1 MNLCRIRVI
10 TGKVVPCNEG
20 VVVYMSIDMFN
31 LTTYASVDRRYL
43 EEMANIRED
52 KLGRSLYQFYC
63 QLDYG
68 CVMWKPHKFG
78 PETNDKIPYT
88 KVDINPKYFNNF
100 NMFYDVLV
108 GLFSESEIISQ
119 DSFHISRID
128 LKSDIENLPIDVVLS
143 RLYAMGYRRD
153 SVTIIKGS
161 TIYIGSNPKIR
172 IYDKT
177 KEISAR
183 LKKGGD
189 VSESEMEIL
198 KSGKQ
203 ITRFEIQ
210 IRSYKGTL
218 KDVAADPV
226 SLASYF
232 DRIHFYNF
240 EDDGK
245 IASIG
250 GLQLLFS
257 KIPRKNR
264 AVFEEFK
271 DNNLETQVR
280 TEYITSVRE
289 WFEGKDEGLEGVP
302 F

>member
-31 LTTYASVDRRYL
+31 LTTYASVDKRYL
-43 EEMANIRED
+43 EEMAYIRED

-100 NMFYDVLV
+100 NMFYDALV

-271 DNNLETQVR
+271 DKNLETQVR

>member
-1 MNLCRIRVI
+1 
-10 TGKVVPCNEG
+10 
-20 VVVYMSIDMFN
+20 MFN
-31 LTTYASVDRRYL
+31 LTTFSSVDRCYL
-43 EEMANIRED
+43 EEMADIRED
-52 KLGRSLYQFYC
+52 KLRRSLYQYFC

-78 PETNDKIPYT
+78 PEMNDRIPYT
-88 KVDINPKYFNNF
+88 KVDINPKHFINF
-100 NMFYDVLV
+100 KMFYDSLL
-108 GLFSESEIISQ
+108 GLFSAMENISQ
-119 DSFHISRID
+119 DSFYVSRID

-143 RLYAMGYRRD
+143 RLYVMGYRRD
-153 SVTIIKGS
+153 SVSIIKGS

-172 IYDKT
+172 IYDKA
-177 KEISAR
+177 KEIYAR
-183 LKKGGD
+183 LKMGGD
-189 VSESEMEIL
+189 LSEWDEEIL

-210 IRSYKGTL
+210 IRGYNGTL

-226 SLASYF
+226 SLVSYF
-232 DRIHFYNF
+232 DRLQFYNF

-245 IASIG
+245 IASLG

-264 AVFEEFK
+264 AMFETVK
-271 DNNLETQVR
+271 DKDIKDQIRNN
-280 TEYITSVRE
+280 YITSVRE
-289 WFEGKDEGLEGVP
+289 WFEGKDERLDEVP

>member
-1 MNLCRIRVI
+1 MKYYIMNLCRIRVI
-10 TGKVVPCNEG
+10 TGKVVPCNVWDDG
-20 VVVYMSIDMFN
+20 FMAIDMFD

-78 PETNDKIPYT
+78 PETNDKIPFT

-100 NMFYDVLV
+100 DMFYDSLL
-108 GLFSESEIISQ
+108 GLFCVTEVISQ
-119 DSFHISRID
+119 DSFHVSRID
-128 LKSDIENLPIDVVLS
+128 LKSDIENLHIDAVLS

-153 SVTIIKGS
+153 SVSFYKGS

-226 SLASYF
+226 RFVS
-232 DRIHFYNF
+232 
-240 EDDGK
+240 
-245 IASIG
+245 
-250 GLQLLFS
+250 
-257 KIPRKNR
+257 
-264 AVFEEFK
+264 
-271 DNNLETQVR
+271 
-280 TEYITSVRE
+280 
-289 WFEGKDEGLEGVP
+289 
-302 F
+302 

>member
-1 MNLCRIRVI
+1 
-10 TGKVVPCNEG
+10 
-20 VVVYMSIDMFN
+20 MSIDMFN

-52 KLGRSLYQFYC
+52 KFGKSLYQYYC

-78 PETNDKIPYT
+78 PETNDKIPFT
-88 KVDINPKYFNNF
+88 KIDVNPKYFNNF
-100 NMFYDVLV
+100 DSFYDSLV

-119 DSFHISRID
+119 DSFNISRID

-153 SVTIIKGS
+153 MVTIIKGA

-172 IYDKT
+172 IYNKT

-183 LKKGGD
+183 LKTGGD
-189 VSESEMEIL
+189 VSESEIEIL

-226 SLASYF
+226 NLVSYF
-232 DRIHFYNF
+232 DRLQFYNF

-245 IASIG
+245 IAALG

-264 AVFEEFK
+264 TVFETFK
-271 DNNLETQVR
+271 DKDIEAQIR
-280 TEYITSVRE
+280 TNYITSVRE

>member
-1 MNLCRIRVI
+1 M
-10 TGKVVPCNEG
+10 G
-20 VVVYMSIDMFN
+20 IDMFN
-31 LTTYASVDRRYL
+31 LTTYSSVDRSYL
-43 EEMANIRED
+43 EEMAEIRED
-52 KLGRSLYQFYC
+52 MYGRSIYKYFCKLP
-63 QLDYG
+63 YG
-68 CVMWKPHKFG
+68 EVMWKPHKFS
-78 PETNDKIPYT
+78 PETNDRIPFT

-100 NMFYDVLV
+100 KMFYDYLS
-108 GLFSESEIISQ
+108 GLFYESENTSK
-119 DSFHISRID
+119 DSFNVSRID
-128 LKSDIENLPIDVVLS
+128 LKADIENLPIDIVLS

-153 SVTIIKGS
+153 NISIIKWS

-177 KEISAR
+177 KEILAR
-183 LKKGGD
+183 FKKGD
-189 VSESEMEIL
+189 NLSEWDEEIL

-210 IRSYKGTL
+210 IRGYKGTL
-218 KDVAADPV
+218 KDVADDPV
-226 SLASYF
+226 SLVSYF
-232 DRIHFYNF
+232 DRLKFYNF

-264 AVFEEFK
+264 AVFEKFK
-271 DNNLETQVR
+271 DIDLEAQVR
-280 TEYITSVRE
+280 TQYITSVKE
-289 WFEGKDEGLEGVP
+289 WFEGKDGGLEGVP

>member
-1 MNLCRIRVI
+1 MA
-10 TGKVVPCNEG
+10 
-20 VVVYMSIDMFN
+20 IDMFN
-31 LTTYASVDRRYL
+31 LTTYSSVDRRYL
-43 EEMANIRED
+43 EEMAYIRED

-78 PETNDKIPYT
+78 SETNDKIPFT

-100 NMFYDVLV
+100 DIFYDSLV
-108 GLFSESEIISQ
+108 GLFCASEIISQ
-119 DSFHISRID
+119 DSFHVSRID

-257 KIPRKNR
+257 KILRKNR
-264 AVFEEFK
+264 AVYDNFK
-271 DNNLETQVR
+271 DKDIKEQVR
-280 TEYITSVRE
+280 NNYITSVRE

>member
-1 MNLCRIRVI
+1 MA
-10 TGKVVPCNEG
+10 
-20 VVVYMSIDMFN
+20 IDMFN
-31 LTTYASVDRRYL
+31 LTTYSSVDRRYL
-43 EEMANIRED
+43 EEMAYIRED

-78 PETNDKIPYT
+78 SETNDKIPFT

-100 NMFYDVLV
+100 NMFYDALV
-108 GLFSESEIISQ
+108 GLFSESEIICQ
-119 DSFHISRID
+119 DSFNVSRID

-183 LKKGGD
+183 LKTGGD
-189 VSESEMEIL
+189 VAESEMEIL

-289 WFEGKDEGLEGVP
+289 WFEGKDEGLEGVR

>member
-1 MNLCRIRVI
+1 
-10 TGKVVPCNEG
+10 
-20 VVVYMSIDMFN
+20 
-31 LTTYASVDRRYL
+31 
-43 EEMANIRED
+43 
-52 KLGRSLYQFYC
+52 
-63 QLDYG
+63 
-68 CVMWKPHKFG
+68 
-78 PETNDKIPYT
+78 
-88 KVDINPKYFNNF
+88 
-100 NMFYDVLV
+100 MFYDSLL
-108 GLFSESEIISQ
+108 GLFSAMENISQ
-119 DSFHISRID
+119 DSFYVSRID

-153 SVTIIKGS
+153 SVSIIKGS

-172 IYDKT
+172 IYDKA
-177 KEISAR
+177 KEIYAR
-183 LKKGGD
+183 IKMGGD
-189 VSESEMEIL
+189 LSEWDEEIL

-210 IRSYKGTL
+210 IRGYKGTL

-226 SLASYF
+226 SLVSYF
-232 DRIHFYNF
+232 DRLQFYNF

-264 AVFEEFK
+264 VVFETFK
-271 DNNLETQVR
+271 DKDIEEQVR
-280 TEYITSVRE
+280 NNYITSVRE
-289 WFEGKDEGLEGVP
+289 WFEGKDERLDEVP